1 MENPPFWWY
10 LPGKI
15 GIFMGYVS
23 FRKGSYPTNHG
34 LDLPT
39 KNGFNPLFLEGF
51 FWISSTVWFTFQ
63 GLIRISW
70 WESYAWWKKSH
81 SQPPGMVLKPVV
93 NNGIFTISTG
103 DRRISEPSTVSTL
116 KAFRRTKTKGLTDV
130 YEPHCPLIGGL
141 EETCRVHPGKK
152 KQMPVH
158 IYKYLEVQDT

>member
-1 MENPPFWWY
+1 
-10 LPGKI
+10 
-15 GIFMGYVS
+15 
-23 FRKGSYPTNHG
+23 
-34 LDLPT
+34 
-39 KNGFNPLFLEGF
+39 
-51 FWISSTVWFTFQ
+51 
-63 GLIRISW
+63 
-70 WESYAWWKKSH
+70 
-81 SQPPGMVLKPVV
+81 MVLKPVV